1 MLSQNTLGYNLA
13 ALKYINRQHEA
24 KKVAEFYESEDVG
37 MASEEKVR
45 EKIEEGKKK
54 RKRAALRS

>member
-1 MLSQNTLGYNLA
+1 MSQNTLGYNLA
-13 ALKYINRQHEA
+13 ALKYINRQHET

-37 MASEEKVR
+37 MASEERVR